1 MTMPKPLKHVAVNTR
16 LLLNGNLEGIG
27 RFSDEILQRMVR
39 SRPEVRFSFF
49 FDRDFGQRF
58 IYGPNVTGYKL
69 FPPARH
75 PFLFIWYFEW
85 AVARKL
91 RQLQP
96 DVFFSPDG
104 YLSLRSSVPQVPV
117 FHDLAFEHFPQDVK
131 PMEAWHYRRYFPQF
145 ARKAARILTVSDYTR
160 QDILQLYRVSEDKVV
175 VVRNACDERFRPST
189 VPEIKE
195 TRDRYAGGHRYF
207 HCVGAIQPRKNLDRL
222 IAAFDRFKQE
232 AQSDM
237 KLLVVG
243 RKAWN
248 FDKVIHSYS
257 QAQCKEDILFTG
269 YVSDEELVRIHGG
282 SSGLCYVPYFEGFGI
297 PLVEAMACEV
307 PILCSNVSAMPE
319 VVGDAA
325 LLVDPYQVESIASG
339 LRTLSESP
347 GLVSRIVDN
356 GKLRKQLYTWE
367 GSAERVWNVLESV

>member
-1 MTMPKPLKHVAVNTR
+1 MPQPLKHVAVNTR
-16 LLLNGNLEGIG
+16 LLLSKNLEGIG
-27 RFSDEILQRMVR
+27 RFSDEILKRLVLGHPDVQ
-39 SRPEVRFSFF
+39 FSFF
-49 FDRDFGQRF
+49 FDREFDPRF

-85 AVARKL
+85 AVAQKL
-91 RQLQP
+91 KQLKP

-131 PMEAWHYRRYFPQF
+131 RMEAWHYRRYFPRF
-145 ARKAARILTVSDYTR
+145 AEKAARIITVSDSTK
-160 QDILQLYRVSEDKVV
+160 QDIIAHYKVAPDKIEIVS
-175 VVRNACDERFRPST
+175 NACDARFRPGSA
-189 VPEIKE
+189 VEIKE
-195 TRDRYAGGHRYF
+195 TRDRYADGHAYF

-222 IAAFDRFKQE
+222 IAAFDKFKQ
-232 AQSDM
+232 AAPSDM

-257 QAQCKEDILFTG
+257 QAKCKEDIVFTG
-269 YVSDEELVRIHGG
+269 FVSDEELVRIHGA

-297 PLVEAMACEV
+297 PLVEAMACEA
-307 PILCSNVSAMPE
+307 PILCSNVSAMPG

-325 LLVDPYQVESIASG
+325 LLVDPYDVDSIAAG
-339 LRTLSESP
+339 LQKLANSPQLASE
-347 GLVSRIVDN
+347 LVDKGR
-356 GKLRKQLYTWE
+356 LRKQLYTWE
-367 GSAERVWNVLESV
+367 RSAEQVWNVLTAV